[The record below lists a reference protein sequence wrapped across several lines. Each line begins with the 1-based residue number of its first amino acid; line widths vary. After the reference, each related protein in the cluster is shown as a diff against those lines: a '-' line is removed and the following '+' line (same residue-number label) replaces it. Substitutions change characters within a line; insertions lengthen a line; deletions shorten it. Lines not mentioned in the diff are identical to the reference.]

1 MPYLIERFREVHEDM
16 EEVLLV
22 LEVLLAQYPKVEDL
36 LCCAALWSEAC
47 LFLSDDIFR
56 LRLQSVQQ
64 DLQRNFAR
72 VAEYNFQ
79 KAPSDVFK
87 DMACRI
93 QIKRSCFCSRRPFWM
108 SGHVGFV
115 IKYDIKA

>member
-1 MPYLIERFREVHEDM
+1 
-16 EEVLLV
+16 
-22 LEVLLAQYPKVEDL
+22 
-36 LCCAALWSEAC
+36 
-47 LFLSDDIFR
+47 

-108 SGHVGFV
+108 
-115 IKYDIKA
+115 